1 MKPAIFDLI
10 LAIGIALYL
19 LAVFL
24 VVSQFHVLKSAIQPA
39 VYPYLNGVNGKASS
53 PLRNGHAKK
62 MWKAIDD
69 FLPPFVVEGMT
80 LAMNDSSGI
89 AFNGC
94 WKCVYSCQYAR
105 ETVNWPSQLRFEL
118 KTID

>member
-1 MKPAIFDLI
+1 MTVSMINPYQGFVPFIYDPFHQAFNVKPAIFDLI

-62 MWKAIDD
+62 M
-69 FLPPFVVEGMT
+69 
-80 LAMNDSSGI
+80 
-89 AFNGC
+89 
-94 WKCVYSCQYAR
+94 
-105 ETVNWPSQLRFEL
+105 
-118 KTID
+118 